1 MSNKNR
7 DRREKNRSLR
17 NTSPDIPRQPSLEVK
32 RFLRQEVH
40 YACPVPECGR
50 PLLEWH
56 HFDPKWEEKHHHN
69 PAGMIALCTSCHPKA
84 DRGTWTRE
92 ELRLFKQNP
101 AALGF
106 IRENFGWSDRS
117 FLYRLGGVYAID
129 NTVGV
134 LAINGQ
140 RILWNSR
147 SPEGRLLLSLDLF
160 GEKSECLLQVRDNC
174 LSVDASS
181 IWDLSI
187 DTGATHLKLWLRER
201 KPGIELQFR
210 RLSIEQLRATLKS
223 DSGES
228 EKIVETHLAKIPLAN
243 IRLLSD
249 GHDHPAAEFLLRYV
263 LDNCLNS
270 DGTVTLVD
278 IASARLYASNGKL
291 VQITET
297 GISSGGSRWYGCS
310 SIKNGGYGFSL

>member
-1 MSNKNR
+1 MLSAPHATQ
-7 DRREKNRSLR
+7 RRTEEHGLGKSCGYSSKILQRLASSARTLAGR
-17 NTSPDIPRQPSLEVK
+17 IG
-32 RFLRQEVH
+32 RFCIDLAEFTQ
-40 YACPVPECGR
+40 
-50 PLLEWH
+50 
-56 HFDPKWEEKHHHN
+56 
-69 PAGMIALCTSCHPKA
+69 
-84 DRGTWTRE
+84 
-92 ELRLFKQNP
+92 
-101 AALGF
+101 
-106 IRENFGWSDRS
+106 
-117 FLYRLGGVYAID
+117 ID